1 MLVLYEMTLK
11 LSRNVG
17 GRVTGVSLR
26 MNYFFF
32 SLFAEILKNK
42 IMQVSLFGIQKTD
55 KYFSELSRDKA
66 FLKFTI
72 FDLWP
77 NTSL

>member
-26 MNYFFF
+26 MNYFIF
-32 SLFAEILKNK
+32 LKNK

-55 KYFSELSRDKA
+55 KYFFELSRDKA

>member
-1 MLVLYEMTLK
+1 MSVWSCDRRLASNELLH
-11 LSRNVG
+11 
-17 GRVTGVSLR
+17 
-26 MNYFFF
+26 FP
-32 SLFAEILKNK
+32 LFAEILKNK

>member
-1 MLVLYEMTLK
+1 
-11 LSRNVG
+11 
-17 GRVTGVSLR
+17 
-26 MNYFFF
+26 
-32 SLFAEILKNK
+32 
-42 IMQVSLFGIQKTD
+42 MQVSLFGIQKTD
-55 KYFSELSRDKA
+55 KYSSELSRDKA